1 MISGALFLSGCGKDE
16 VKVYSVPKE
25 KASTPRMA
33 GAHPEALAS
42 QDSPPVHWTT
52 PPGWKELAPTSI
64 RVGNLLVT
72 KDDKKAEVSII
83 PLPGNVGTE
92 LENVNRWRG
101 EVGLGEIAEGEI
113 SRQAVPVGVDA
124 GRLYDLSGS
133 VTQTVVAILER
144 PDATWFFKMRGDKEV
159 VTDAKPAFVEFLK
172 SIKFHDDH
180 HAEPA
185 RQTSTAPIP
194 VSPSVAETPASPTGD
209 TPSDIPPGWKE
220 TPPPA
225 MVLKSFSVGDAANE
239 AKIAVSRFPG
249 DVGGLLANV
258 NRWRGQLS
266 LDRIQAADLA
276 KLAVPI
282 DGLDE
287 KATLVD
293 MKSTDGKTRM
303 IVATIP
309 RDGQTWFYKLM
320 GDEATV
326 GREKAALIKFVQ
338 SARYPNE

>member
-1 MISGALFLSGCGKDE
+1 
-16 VKVYSVPKE
+16 
-25 KASTPRMA
+25 MA

-72 KDDKKAEVSII
+72 KGDKKAEVSII

-101 EVGLGEIAEGEI
+101 EVGLGEIPEGEI
-113 SRQAVPVGVDA
+113 SRQAVPVGVEA

-159 VTDAKPAFVEFLK
+159 VTEAKPAFVEFLK
-172 SIKFHDDH
+172 SIKFHDDD

-185 RQTSTAPIP
+185 RQTSTAPVP
-194 VSPSVAETPASPTGD
+194 VSPTVAEAPPANDAPGEV
-209 TPSDIPPGWKE
+209 PAGWKE

-225 MVLKSFSVGDAANE
+225 MVLKSFSVGGAANE
-239 AKIAVSRFPG
+239 TKITVTRFPG

-266 LDRIQAADLA
+266 LERIQAADLA

-293 MKSTDGKTRM
+293 IKSADGKTRM

-309 RDGQTWFYKLM
+309 RDGQTWFYKMM

-326 GREKAALIKFVQ
+326 AREKAALIKFVQ